1 MADQSKYEDILNDL
15 VVIRDE
21 TSMHA
26 NTATRVGEAMI
37 KLLHFT
43 EDRAKEIE
51 EEIGQGHG
59 GDSYW
64 EEYKDPESGK
74 VSVKLKDAYAGA
86 WANGFIS
93 SLGMSDMGSS
103 LLLGE
108 FLTALNEADLAAHPD
123 AAGKTVVWNGT
134 AWVFGTAGSGTDM
147 NDVWTALA
155 GNTTEQINGTHLSN
169 ALNAYATKSWVEDQ
183 GYLTNESY
191 RGTVTSVATG
201 TGLTGGTITSS
212 GTISINST
220 YQNYISH
227 GQTAYGWG
235 NHANAGYLTSS
246 DIQDMATKT
255 WVTNTAN
262 AASATKLQTAR
273 MLWGNNF
280 NGTQSIGTPE
290 SWAPLNWVT
299 NIVMKGNLDWRYGG
313 ADSMTSRILEY
324 ESGRLSVNDCAFHFR
339 SIKSANSST
348 FPGGALDVTTDWG
361 GYSFRNVLTGNS
373 LFENTLFLRQGLYMK
388 NGFPIFMKNNAGANV
403 STLVMESDN
412 LVLGSGAYTNAGIS
426 TYIRG
431 NYVIFQIAN
440 GANAA
445 TQVGHFDNSGNFCI
459 DVAGKSLF
467 MNDGTTTRNM
477 LGINTPATHF
487 HVCYGAVG
495 ADWQTRIYGG
505 ATTGIK
511 FYCGSTEVASVY
523 RNVDSNQN
531 VYQGIRIGNALL
543 SWDSTNNALK
553 VQRYDGAAVNFYSL
567 GGVSALGFTAPQSS
581 LDAFRI
587 DYLTSTNI
595 STQTVDVATQMNL
608 GSANCNIK
616 VNSSSLTI
624 NAPAGLT
631 LVTNSGYGLR
641 ASRFYLDA
649 TRYIYL
655 DGTTLKYYN
664 GSQSKT
670 IS

>member
-86 WANGFIS
+86 WAKGFIS

-134 AWVFGTAGSGTDM
+134 AWVFGTAGGGTDM

-155 GNTTEQINGTHLSN
+155 GNTTEQINATHLSN
-169 ALNAYATKSWVEDQ
+169 ALSGYATQNWVNNQ
-183 GYLTNESY
+183 
-191 RGTVTSVATG
+191 
-201 TGLTGGTITSS
+201 
-212 GTISINST
+212 
-220 YQNYISH
+220 
-227 GQTAYGWG
+227 
-235 NHANAGYLTSS
+235 GYLTSS

-255 WVTNTAN
+255 WVTGNALSGYATRNWVTGTALN
-262 AASATKLQTAR
+262 GYAKLTDNVASATKLQTAR

-339 SIKSANSST
+339 SIKPANSST
-348 FPGGALDVTTDWG
+348 FPGGALDVITDWG
-361 GYSFRNVLTGNS
+361 SYSFRNVLTGNS
-373 LFENTLFLRQGLYMK
+373 LFENTLFLRQDLYMK
-388 NGFPIFMKNNAGANV
+388 TNTGIRIKNYAGADVMALSLESSNYGNNIIVGAGAHTVAGV
-403 STLVMESDN
+403 STF
-412 LVLGSGAYTNAGIS
+412 
-426 TYIRG
+426 IRG
-431 NYVIFQIAN
+431 YSVNFQTAN
-440 GANAA
+440 GAGS
-445 TQVGHFDNSGNFCI
+445 TQVGHFDNSGNFII

-531 VYQGIRIGNALL
+531 TYQGIRIGNALL
-543 SWDSTNNALK
+543 SWDSANNALK

-631 LVTNSGYGLR
+631 VVTGSGYGLR
-641 ASRFYLDA
+641 ASRFYLDSS
-649 TRYIYL
+649 RYIYL

-670 IS
+670 IVLS

>member
-1 MADQSKYEDILNDL
+1 MKVLNQEAIRRMINGGASSVVAVSGGGGGGGGLSPAWVEENYVSKAFFNQLFTIHGTKT
-15 VVIRDE
+15 VTDE
-21 TSMHA
+21 ETG
-26 NTATRVGEAMI
+26 TTTVE
-37 KLLHFT
+37 
-43 EDRAKEIE
+43 EVEITPNQLIDDE
-51 EEIGQGHG
+51 YDVTDVEVKFGLWTQQFLSALGKNSSGGGGG
-59 GDSYW
+59 GDTLTEPLASINN
-64 EEYKDPESGK
+64 
-74 VSVKLKDAYAGA
+74 AG
-86 WANGFIS
+86 
-93 SLGMSDMGSS
+93 LG
-103 LLLGE
+103 
-108 FLTALNEADLAAHPD
+108 TPT
-123 AAGKTVVWNGT
+123 AAGQAIVWNGSRWT
-134 AWVFGTAGSGTDM
+134 FGTSGGGS
-147 NDVWTALA
+147 
-155 GNTTEQINGTHLSN
+155 
-169 ALNAYATKSWVEDQ
+169 
-183 GYLTNESY
+183 
-191 RGTVTSVATG
+191 VTSVGLSVPTG
-201 TGLTGGTITSS
+201 FTVSGSPVTSS
-212 GTISINST
+212 GTIQLSFASGYSLPT
-220 YQNYISH
+220 TAKQNNWDA
-227 GQTAYGWG
+227 AYGWG

-255 WVTNTAN
+255 WVTNTALSGYATRN
-262 AASATKLQTAR
+262 WVTGTALNGYAKLTDNVASATKLQTAR

-290 SWAPLNWVT
+290 SWASLNWVT
-299 NIVMKGNLDWRYGG
+299 NIVMKGNLDWRYNG
-313 ADSMTSRILEY
+313 AGSMTSRIFEY
-324 ESGRLSVNDCAFHFR
+324 ESGGLSINACAFIFN
-339 SIKSANSST
+339 SNKSANVST
-348 FPGGALDVTTDWG
+348 FPGGKLDETTDWG
-361 GYSFRNVLTGNS
+361 GYSFRNVFTNNS

-403 STLVMESDN
+403 SALVMESDN

-431 NYVIFQIAN
+431 NTVNFQTAN

-445 TQVGHFDNSGNFCI
+445 TQVGHFDNSGNFYI
-459 DVAGKSLF
+459 DVAGKLLL
-467 MNDGTTTRNM
+467 MNDGTTTRSM
-477 LGINTPATHF
+477 LGINIPATHF

-511 FYCGSTEVASVY
+511 FFCGSTEVASVY

-531 VYQGIRIGNALL
+531 TYQGIRIGNALL

-670 IS
+670 IVLS

>member
-15 VVIRDE
+15 IVIRDE

-134 AWVFGTAGSGTDM
+134 AWVFGTAGGGTDM

-155 GNTTEQINGTHLSN
+155 GNTTEQINVTHLSN

-227 GQTAYGWG
+227 GQTAYTWG
-235 NHANAGYLTSS
+235 NHADVGYFKRLQSTLNINFEDKNNLNGIFYINKDVQGGNTVGFWADYGSVLNLSNEAANWQFGMDSGNTLKFRSRWWSAGGREWTEWKTIPMVTGTTLKVWGQTYCSNGQLRDVTGNILMDNNTHVRIKASS
-246 DIQDMATKT
+246 GNYDLSCITVD
-255 WVTNTAN
+255 
-262 AASATKLQTAR
+262 S
-273 MLWGNNF
+273 GNNF
-280 NGTQSIGTPE
+280 VIGETVDINGH
-290 SWAPLNWVT
+290 N
-299 NIVMKGNLDWRYGG
+299 
-313 ADSMTSRILEY
+313 
-324 ESGRLSVNDCAFHFR
+324 
-339 SIKSANSST
+339 
-348 FPGGALDVTTDWG
+348 
-361 GYSFRNVLTGNS
+361 
-373 LFENTLFLRQGLYMK
+373 
-388 NGFPIFMKNNAGANV
+388 
-403 STLVMESDN
+403 
-412 LVLGSGAYTNAGIS
+412 

-431 NYVIFQIAN
+431 SYINFQSVKNGVRSWVAAITNEGYLNIPGGIDGPRHIELNSRSNEWVKQNTDNGGYIDFHYGGTSQNFSTRIIEDTWGILSINSMNSSGAYSSAALRVGNGYDGSYIQIGNIRLIYNSTYNAIQVQHAN
-440 GANAA
+440 GTAANLFA
-445 TQVGHFDNSGNFCI
+445 T
-459 DVAGKSLF
+459 
-467 MNDGTTTRNM
+467 
-477 LGINTPATHF
+477 
-487 HVCYGAVG
+487 
-495 ADWQTRIYGG
+495 
-505 ATTGIK
+505 
-511 FYCGSTEVASVY
+511 
-523 RNVDSNQN
+523 
-531 VYQGIRIGNALL
+531 
-543 SWDSTNNALK
+543 
-553 VQRYDGAAVNFYSL
+553 

-581 LDAFRI
+581 IDNMTFDTLKVNNKLIIGDDNWYIKKSSDDLYFGSDGGYIFSNCRI
-587 DYLTSTNI
+587 DADGWVFTPYIRSDSGNNVWHIDDEGGALFSKQCTS
-595 STQTVDVATQMNL
+595 
-608 GSANCNIK
+608 
-616 VNSSSLTI
+616 
-624 NAPAGLT
+624 P
-631 LVTNSGYGLR
+631 
-641 ASRFYLDA
+641 RFYFDSS
-649 TRYIYL
+649 RYLYVNGSILY
-655 DGTTLKYYN
+655 YYN
-664 GSQSKT
+664 GQTSRAIAS
-670 IS
+670 

>member
-1 MADQSKYEDILNDL
+1 MKVLNQEAIRRMINGGASSVVAVSGGGGGGGGLSPAWVEENYVSKSFFSQLFTIHGTKT
-15 VVIRDE
+15 VTDE
-21 TSMHA
+21 ETG
-26 NTATRVGEAMI
+26 TTTVE
-37 KLLHFT
+37 
-43 EDRAKEIE
+43 EVEITPNQLIDDE
-51 EEIGQGHG
+51 YGVTDVEVKFGLWTQQFLSALGKNSSGGGGG
-59 GDSYW
+59 GDTLTEPLASINN
-64 EEYKDPESGK
+64 
-74 VSVKLKDAYAGA
+74 AG
-86 WANGFIS
+86 
-93 SLGMSDMGSS
+93 LG
-103 LLLGE
+103 
-108 FLTALNEADLAAHPD
+108 TPT
-123 AAGKTVVWNGT
+123 AAGQAIVWNGKRWT
-134 AWVFGTAGSGTDM
+134 FGTSGGGS
-147 NDVWTALA
+147 
-155 GNTTEQINGTHLSN
+155 
-169 ALNAYATKSWVEDQ
+169 
-183 GYLTNESY
+183 
-191 RGTVTSVATG
+191 VTSVGLSVPTG
-201 TGLTGGTITSS
+201 FTVSGSPITSS
-212 GTISINST
+212 GTIQLSFASGYSLPT
-220 YQNYISH
+220 TDKQNNWDA
-227 GQTAYGWG
+227 AYGWG

-262 AASATKLQTAR
+262 AASATKLQTAS

-280 NGTQSIGTPE
+280 NGTQDIDGSILMRNNSAVRMFDNNSQLIGLLTVD
-290 SWAPLNWVT
+290 SG
-299 NIVMKGNLDWRYGG
+299 GNFVIGETADIYGH
-313 ADSMTSRILEY
+313 
-324 ESGRLSVNDCAFHFR
+324 N
-339 SIKSANSST
+339 
-348 FPGGALDVTTDWG
+348 
-361 GYSFRNVLTGNS
+361 
-373 LFENTLFLRQGLYMK
+373 
-388 NGFPIFMKNNAGANV
+388 
-403 STLVMESDN
+403 
-412 LVLGSGAYTNAGIS
+412 

-431 NYVIFQIAN
+431 AN
-440 GANAA
+440 FYWQQGTTSANRKDLMLLSGSGNLSLRKANAYLGMQSSEYGNLNVLTLNTA
-445 TQVGHFDNSGNFCI
+445 TQGDEYL
-459 DVAGKSLF
+459 A
-467 MNDGTTTRNM
+467 
-477 LGINTPATHF
+477 LGYGVEPADY
-487 HVCYGAVG
+487 V
-495 ADWQTRIYGG
+495 TRIYGG
-505 ATTGIK
+505 GGGDKGIRFYHGTALAASVEGGDHSFLAYYNIKLTTNNQSLYTRNTNGTLINTVQLNSNNILNFGYGCSVNNHEMRIYGGSTKGIG
-511 FYCGSTEVASVY
+511 FYCGTTEVASVY

-670 IS
+670 IVLS